1 MSAPESSQAIS
12 PKALPGHAERRAL
25 LATCVACVVRG
36 AEIVRAGAA
45 NLGRLTWEEKAP
57 ADFVTDVDRASEAA
71 ITAIVLQRHP
81 DARAIGEELSPG
93 TATDLSGLTF
103 VSDPLDGTTNFLHGF
118 PWYAV
123 SVAAVLDG
131 TTVAGAVM
139 NVPTGELFTAT
150 AGDGARLAGIPIAV
164 SRERDPARAL
174 IGTGFPFKHRALIP
188 RYMESFPRIMAATA
202 GVRRPGAAA
211 LDLSDVACGR
221 FDAFWELHLAPWD
234 VAAGM
239 LIVREAGGLVTD
251 LDGRPAAVG
260 HGPIVAGNSAIHAWL
275 VEQLR
280 AGAGASLTGTQPC

>member
-12 PKALPGHAERRAL
+12 SRTLPGHAERRAL
-25 LATCVACVVRG
+25 LATCVACAVRG

-57 ADFVTDVDRASEAA
+57 ADFVTEVDRASEGA
-71 ITAIVLQRHP
+71 ITEIIHQRHP
-81 DARAIGEELSPG
+81 GARAIGEEFSPEAAAELAGLS
-93 TATDLSGLTF
+93 F

-123 SVAAVLDG
+123 SVAAVVDG
-131 TTVAGAVM
+131 ASVAGTVM

-150 AGDGARLAGIPIAV
+150 AGDGARRAGTPIAV

-188 RYMESFPRIMAATA
+188 RYMQSFPRIMAATA

-221 FDAFWELHLAPWD
+221 FDGFWELSLAPWD

-260 HGPIVAGNSAIHAWL
+260 HGPVVAGNPTIHAWL
-275 VEQLR
+275 LEQLNV
-280 AGAGASLTGTQPC
+280 GTSTL